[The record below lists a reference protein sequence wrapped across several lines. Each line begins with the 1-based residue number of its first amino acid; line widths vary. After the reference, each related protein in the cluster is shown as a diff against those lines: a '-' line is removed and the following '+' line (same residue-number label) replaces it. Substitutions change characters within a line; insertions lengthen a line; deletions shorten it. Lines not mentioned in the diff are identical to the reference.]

1 MTRVAA
7 LVAAI
12 AIAAAAVGD
21 DAGAQTARAG
31 APPAG
36 PWVCPATHPI
46 KGYLSQSGALVYF
59 VPAHPFYDE
68 ASPEWCYGS
77 EDEARSD
84 GAGPARGWANNY
96 PLV

>member
-1 MTRVAA
+1 MIRVAA
-7 LVAAI
+7 LAMALTLGAAS
-12 AIAAAAVGD
+12 VSGH
-21 DAGAQTARAG
+21 AQTTRAG
-31 APPAG
+31 VPPAG

-59 VPAHPFYDE
+59 VPAHPFYAE
-68 ASPEWCYGS
+68 ASPAWCYRS

-84 GAGPARGWANNY
+84 GAGPARGVANIY